1 MNPEDGSNATLG
13 DASCLELPENK
24 KQTSSAPVRPEFNS
38 LSQSQ
43 TQYTDRLDILNV
55 AVLSKQK
62 MSLKRKDNK
71 SKKKE
76 KY

>member
-55 AVLSKQK
+55 AV
-62 MSLKRKDNK
+62 
-71 SKKKE
+71 
-76 KY
+76 